1 MLAKQHPWAV
11 CSIKVQTYVYSH
23 SLHKLNRHM
32 CTDTHSKMIET
43 KPHQELHSSLLTNPY

>member
-43 KPHQELHSSLLTNPY
+43 KPQQELHSSLLTNPY